1 MPADTNR
8 LLIRSYGHK
17 LFFIIWLLLII
28 GSVFIYSSSSVYAL
42 SYSGDAGY
50 FLKKQLVG
58 ILLGFVAML
67 IAIFIPLA
75 FIKKSAP
82 YFFLFTLLI
91 TSLSLV
97 PYFSLRIHGSSRWI
111 RYRGFSFQPS
121 ELLKIGLL
129 LYSAYFLD
137 KKMNQQGNNKDYQN
151 SYNFFQDKKDYQ
163 NKREENRVQTL
174 KHIFIPLSIL
184 LILPAIIL
192 LKQPDFGFTVTL
204 VTTVLCVC
212 VIVDFQARRILFSL
226 LALIPLAIALIFLQ
240 PYRLKRITVFLN
252 PWQDP
257 QGSGFQII
265 QSLIAI
271 GSGGFWGIG
280 IGESRQKF
288 FYLPMQHTDFIFS
301 IIAEEVGFIGVIIL
315 ILLYI
320 LFLYYGLRIA
330 HLLHDCFSRVFV
342 LNATIFISLQ
352 ALINMMVA
360 TGMVPTKGVGLPF
373 VSYGNTGLITNCIM
387 IGIMGNIVYSQARL
401 NTRVSGQP
409 LESI

>member
-1 MPADTNR
+1 MLADMNR
-8 LLIRSYGHK
+8 PLMQSYIRTLL
-17 LFFIIWLLLII
+17 FIILLLLIV

-42 SYSGDAGY
+42 AYSGNAGY
-50 FLKKQLVG
+50 FLKKQVIG
-58 ILLGFVAML
+58 IVLGLIAML
-67 IAIFIPLA
+67 MSIVMPLP

-82 YFFLFTLLI
+82 YFFIFTLFV
-91 TSLSLV
+91 TCLSFV
-97 PYFSLRIHGSSRWI
+97 PHFSLRIHGSSRWI
-111 RYRGFSFQPS
+111 RLLGFSFQPS

-129 LYSAYFLD
+129 LYSAYFID
-137 KKMNQQGNNKDYQN
+137 KKIHQQGECDTL
-151 SYNFFQDKKDYQ
+151 
-163 NKREENRVQTL
+163 QTL
-174 KHIFIPLSIL
+174 KHIFLPLSIL
-184 LILPAIIL
+184 LIVPAIIL

-204 VTTVLCVC
+204 VATILCTC
-212 VIVDFQARRILFSL
+212 LLINFQTRRILFSF
-226 LALIPLAIALIFLQ
+226 LALIPLAGLLIFLQ
-240 PYRLKRITVFLN
+240 PYRLKRITIFLN

-301 IIAEEVGFIGVIIL
+301 IIAEEVGFIGISFL

-330 HLLHDCFSRVFV
+330 HLLHDHFSRVFV
-342 LNATIFISLQ
+342 LNVTIFISVQ
-352 ALINMMVA
+352 ALINMMVT

-373 VSYGNTGLITNCIM
+373 VSYGNTGLITNFIM
-387 IGIMGNIVYSQARL
+387 IGIMVNMVYSEIKAMHKQQSYFL
-401 NTRVSGQP
+401 HQ
-409 LESI
+409 